1 MSPTTWMKMSILINE
16 LRKRN
21 PLLPEI
27 LFQDFLNVDSDVI
40 CTEEISDEQIIAD
53 IMNEKEEL
61 SYFEQDEN
69 EITQRP
75 NKQLNG
81 CQDKGTF
88 VKGTITVK

>member
-1 MSPTTWMKMSILINE
+1 MSTTTWVKMSLLINE

-40 CTEEISDEQIIAD
+40 CTEEISDEQIIAG

-75 NKQLNG
+75 TAKQAAE
-81 CQDKGTF
+81 
-88 VKGTITVK
+88 